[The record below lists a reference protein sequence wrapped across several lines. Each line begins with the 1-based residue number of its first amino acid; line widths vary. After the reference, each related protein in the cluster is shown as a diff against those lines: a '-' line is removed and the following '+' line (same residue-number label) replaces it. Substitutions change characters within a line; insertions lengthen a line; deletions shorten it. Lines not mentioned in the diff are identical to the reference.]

1 MSSVWVYDIETYPN
15 IFSMVAANGATKEL
29 RVFEISDRKDDSK
42 QLRGFLT
49 KLYKEKAEMVGFN
62 NIGFDYPV
70 IHHFLKNKGITCD
83 ELYAKAMEI
92 INSMRE
98 DRFGTSIREKDILIK
113 QLDLFKI
120 HHYDNVNKS
129 TSLKLLEFNMRSKTI
144 EDLPF
149 PVGKELTFDEMDV
162 LLHYN
167 KKDVLETYKF
177 YLHSDDA
184 IEMRRTLTKE
194 FGMDCM
200 NYNDTKI
207 GKEYFVNQLE
217 KAMPQSCYKQSKFG
231 RKVNQT
237 KRESIDLSG
246 IVFPYVK
253 FERPEFQAVLDWIKS
268 QVITETKGVF
278 SNIEEHLLGD
288 VAKYAN
294 LTTKKLKL
302 KVSGGLKTST
312 PERKEAMKQLREE
325 LKLDFPDEDLVKEL
339 QDKIHGL
346 PDQDKINELKELHPS
361 GWVEREVM
369 KSGISWNFKW
379 RIAETLSV
387 QIQGIDVVFGLGG
400 IHASVESQT
409 FVSDDEWVI
418 IDYDVAS
425 MYPNLFISNRVYPEH
440 LSENFCDIYKDVY
453 MKRKSYD
460 KGTPQ
465 NAVMK
470 LALNGTYGATN
481 DKFSPFYDPL
491 ATMTITINGQLSL
504 CMLAEQLLKFDG
516 LKLIQKNTDGVT
528 VLAKRKDL
536 EEIDKVVKQWD
547 KTTGLEMERA
557 LYSKMAI
564 RDVNNYIAV
573 YEGTGKVKRNG
584 GYQYKIGHIDG
595 EGLDFHQN
603 QSAVIIK
610 KAAFEKI
617 VNNVPVIKTLKE
629 CDNPFDFCLRTK
641 VDRSSKLVSVN
652 GAGEETVEQNI
663 CRYYVS
669 KKGVNLIKMMPPLET
684 ADSDEWRSFSIES
697 GWLVKTCNSIDDF
710 KWDVDYEYYLNEANK
725 LVEGVGEVW
734 GNECYS

>member
-149 PVGKELTFDEMDV
+149 PVGKELTFDEIDV

-177 YLHSDDA
+177 YLHSADA

-200 NYNDTKI
+200 NYNDTKV
-207 GKEYFVNQLE
+207 GKEYFVNELE
-217 KAMPQSCYKQSKFG
+217 KAKPECCYKRGKFG
-231 RKVNQT
+231 RKINQT
-237 KRESIDLSG
+237 KREEMELKDV
-246 IVFPYVK
+246 VFPYVEFK
-253 FERPEFQAVLDWIKS
+253 RPEFNAVMEWIKR
-268 QVITETKGVF
+268 QTITETKGVF
-278 SNIEEHLLGD
+278 SDIEEHLLGD

-294 LTTKKLKL
+294 MKTKKVKL
-302 KVSGGLKTST
+302 KQEGGLKTNT
-312 PERKEAMKQLREE
+312 PERKEAMKNLKEE
-325 LKLDFPDEDLVKEL
+325 LKLDFPDEELVTKL
-339 QDKIHGL
+339 QD
-346 PDQDKINELKELHPS
+346 DINGVPNQSVIDELKELHPM
-361 GWVEREVM
+361 GWVERSLL
-369 KSGISWNFKW
+369 KSGKPTWEFMWNV
-379 RIAETLSV
+379 AESLNVVVNGLTL
-387 QIQGIDVVFGLGG
+387 VFGLGG
-400 IHASVESQT
+400 LHGSVEGKIYKS
-409 FVSDDEWVI
+409 SDRKKILD
-418 IDYDVAS
+418 IDVKS
-425 MYPNLFISNRVYPEH
+425 MYPNLFIANRVYPEH
-440 LSENFCDIYKDVY
+440 LGENFCDIYSYVY
-453 MKRKSYD
+453 HKRTTYP
-460 KGTPQ
+460 KGSPQ

-481 DKFSPFYDPL
+481 DQFSPFYDPL

-504 CMLAEQLLKFDG
+504 CMMVDSLLEVDG
-516 LKLIQKNTDGVT
+516 VEIISVNTDGVCFT
-528 VLAKRKDL
+528 INRDTEDEVDRK
-536 EEIDKVVKQWD
+536 VKEWD
-547 KTTGLEMERA
+547 KLTGLEMEKEVYQMIA
-557 LYSKMAI
+557 V

-573 YEGTGKVKRNG
+573 YEDGKYKRKG
-584 GYQYKIGHIDG
+584 GYEYSIGHIDG
-595 EGLDFHQN
+595 EGLQFHQN
-603 QSAVIIK
+603 QSAVVIR

-617 VNNVPVIKTLKE
+617 VNNKPILETLKQ
-629 CDNPFDFCLRTK
+629 CRNPFDFCFRAK
-641 VDRSSKLVSVN
+641 VNRSSRLVSIDC
-652 GAGEETVEQNI
+652 AGREKIEQNI

-669 KKGVNLIKMMPPLET
+669 EKGVNLVKMMPPLEGSGSE
-684 ADSDEWRSFSIES
+684 DWRSFNIES
-697 GWLVKTCNSIDDF
+697 GRTVKVCNNIDDF
-710 KWDVDYEYYLNEANK
+710 KWDIDYDHYEKEALK
-725 LVEGVGEVW
+725 LVEGVGL
-734 GNECYS
+734 NE